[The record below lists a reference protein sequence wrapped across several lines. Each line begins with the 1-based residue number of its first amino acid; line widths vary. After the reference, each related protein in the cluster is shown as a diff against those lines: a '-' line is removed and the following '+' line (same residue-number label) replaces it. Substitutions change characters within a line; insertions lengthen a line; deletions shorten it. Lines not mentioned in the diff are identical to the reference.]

1 MKNFLAV
8 ICFMYVTMG
17 MGQSKRSGVIEVEIV
32 GVESN
37 EGQMVIGLY
46 SSDDQWLKKIYK
58 GTYSAINDGKA
69 NATFKDIP
77 EGEYAISVFHD
88 EDNNGKLKTFMG
100 IPRETVGCS
109 NNAPARF
116 GPPKWQDAKFYIT
129 DKVVKQHIQ
138 L

>member
-1 MKNFLAV
+1 MKNFLTV
-8 ICFMYVTMG
+8 ICFVYVTLG
-17 MGQSKRSGVIEVEIV
+17 MGQSKRSGVIEVEIA

-37 EGQMVIGLY
+37 AGQMVIGLY

-69 NATFKDIP
+69 HATFKDIP

-116 GPPKWQDAKFYIT
+116 GPPKWQDAKFKIT